1 MKKFVYYFILC
12 AFPIFFTTPISEGS
26 EEPSHPEVI
35 LMDLNSPDF
44 RMPVGRVAFLHLKR
58 AICYDV

>member
-1 MKKFVYYFILC
+1 MKKFGLLFILWTFS
-12 AFPIFFTTPISEGS
+12 ALFVFPTCEGS